1 MFGFECFHL
10 LYISRPTLGQTPS
23 KICIFHN
30 MFWMAASSPCDFLK
44 EHSGNIFSKTKADKY
59 SFLRTPTRSA
69 PLLTRTSPTTIT
81 VIMISTEDLAKIGVL
96 IQTPRNAVPRS
107 QKNTDDALR
116 QKKEKIENEESYI
129 FEPEL
134 HRVVVFVVIPYTS
147 KSSAHKDGTLP
158 MRNNGNFN

>member
-1 MFGFECFHL
+1 MFGFEGFHL

-107 QKNTDDALR
+107 KKHRRRIETKERKNR
-116 QKKEKIENEESYI
+116 K
-129 FEPEL
+129 
-134 HRVVVFVVIPYTS
+134 
-147 KSSAHKDGTLP
+147 
-158 MRNNGNFN
+158 